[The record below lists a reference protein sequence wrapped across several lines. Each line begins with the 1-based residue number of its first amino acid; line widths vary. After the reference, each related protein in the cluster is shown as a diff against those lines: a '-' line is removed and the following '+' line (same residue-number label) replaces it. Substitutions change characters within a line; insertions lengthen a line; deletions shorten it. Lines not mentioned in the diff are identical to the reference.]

1 MAANRLRKLRTA
13 VVAILTIATST
24 ASGVLIAEYFMEND
38 RNTRSVRSEMSRVEH
53 WIGGF
58 DIHIV
63 TVIVA
68 VIVLLGIAFFARSK
82 A

>member
-1 MAANRLRKLRTA
+1 MAGNRLTKLRTT

-24 ASGVLIAEYFMEND
+24 ASGVLIAEYFLQND
-38 RNTRSVRSEMSRVEH
+38 SNTRSVRSEMSRLEH
-53 WIGGF
+53 WIGGM
-58 DIHIV
+58 DIYIV
-63 TVIVA
+63 TVVVA